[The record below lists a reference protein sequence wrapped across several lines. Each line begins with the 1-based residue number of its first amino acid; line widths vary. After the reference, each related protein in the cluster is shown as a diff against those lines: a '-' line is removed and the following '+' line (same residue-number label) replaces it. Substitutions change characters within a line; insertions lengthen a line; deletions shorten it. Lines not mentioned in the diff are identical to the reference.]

1 MNKQLLLSAIKKA
14 IKILCEGRTFYDGY
28 FDDYDNL
35 GRIDKAIYILSEAIK
50 NVK

>member
-1 MNKQLLLSAIKKA
+1 MNKQHLLSAIKKA
-14 IKILCEGRTFYDGY
+14 IRILCEGRTFYDAY

-35 GRIDKAIYILSEAIK
+35 SRIDKAIYILSEAIK